1 MPCLA
6 VVGPLRVFSEQVLQY
21 CKESFN
27 EQALQYDKEFGDL
40 RERVKVEDGA
50 ECVSCSDG
58 AFPLG
63 GADEVESHR
72 STGSGSEDVHSG
84 PEDYESRG
92 GTRPVSGNALFV
104 FDWDNTLFPTSWLQW
119 GGVHQGDSSDARR
132 QKAQFRKVARSV
144 CALLEV
150 AKRLGKVV
158 VVTNAEAGWI
168 EHSCTLFLP
177 ELAPVLEGLHLVSA
191 RSTFLGSAEA
201 EPSEWKC
208 QAFDRE
214 IQAFCAGRA
223 CAGNLQVFSLGDSLY
238 EHAALFKVARA
249 MPIFTPKSVKLMEHP
264 TAAQLVEEQELLA
277 GSLEDLFEQEGEID
291 IEVGAEAIA

>member
-1 MPCLA
+1 
-6 VVGPLRVFSEQVLQY
+6 LQY
-21 CKESFN
+21 CKV
-27 EQALQYDKEFGDL
+27 FGDL
-40 RERVKVEDGA
+40 RERVQVEDGA
-50 ECVSCSDG
+50 ECVSCSD

-63 GADEVESHR
+63 GADEAESDR
-72 STGSGSEDVHSG
+72 STESGGEDVHSE
-84 PEDYESRG
+84 PEDDESRG
-92 GTRPVSGNALFV
+92 GTSPRPVSGNALFV
-104 FDWDNTLFPTSWLQW
+104 FDWDDTLFPTSWLQQ
-119 GGVHQGDSSDARR
+119 GGVHQGESSGARR

-144 CALLEV
+144 SALLEA

-168 EHSCTLFLP
+168 EQCCALFLP

-201 EPSEWKC
+201 EPAEWKC